1 MQPEHPSRA
10 GAITEGVSI
19 MMVRILLIDDDD
31 DFRRM
36 LRTALE
42 QDGYVVEEAR
52 NGHEGSQCYRTAPA
66 DLVILDLLMPQQ
78 EGLETIRALRQEFPE
93 VKIIA
98 ISGGIGRLNFLP
110 LARMFGA
117 LQTLQKPF
125 TLQQLHEVVREV
137 LRHPAS

>member
-1 MQPEHPSRA
+1 
-10 GAITEGVSI
+10 
-19 MMVRILLIDDDD
+19 MVCILLIDDDD

-52 NGHEGSQCYRTAPA
+52 NGHEGSRCYRTAPA

-93 VKIIA
+93 IKIIA
-98 ISGGIGRLNFLP
+98 ISGGTGRLNFLP
-110 LARMFGA
+110 LARSFGA
-117 LQTLQKPF
+117 LQILQKPF
-125 TLQQLHEVVREV
+125 PLQQLHDVVREV
-137 LRHPAS
+137 LQPPAP

>member
-1 MQPEHPSRA
+1 
-10 GAITEGVSI
+10 
-19 MMVRILLIDDDD
+19 MVRILLIDDDD
-31 DFRRM
+31 DFRNM

-78 EGLETIRALRQEFPE
+78 EGLETIQTLRQEFPE

-98 ISGGIGRLNFLP
+98 ISGGTGRLNFLP
-110 LARMFGA
+110 LARRFGA
-117 LQTLQKPF
+117 LRTLQKPF
-125 TLQQLHEVVREV
+125 TLQQLHDAVREI
-137 LRHPAS
+137 LQPPAP